1 MRELWLVR
9 KLDLAPWRANPYSAA
24 AAGNCASLENHPKG
38 PLTEEAAQESVCDGF
53 ARSHSSELQQRARE
67 MYAAVSMRKH
77 AGKKGC
83 DAPAGR
89 AAPKTILRRRAARRR
104 GTRVATSRPSARR
117 PPPSLASAAEGCPAD
132 GARAEAWHA
141 APRRRDT
148 HTRVERRDAGTGGS
162 PSPNAQ
168 ASRTSGK
175 SVRP

>member
-38 PLTEEAAQESVCDGF
+38 PLTEEAAQESVCDGV
-53 ARSHSSELQQRARE
+53 ARSHASELQQRARE

-89 AAPKTILRRRAARRR
+89 AAPMTILRRRAAAPAAVRASRLAVRSRAGRRR
-104 GTRVATSRPSARR
+104 R
-117 PPPSLASAAEGCPAD
+117 
-132 GARAEAWHA
+132 
-141 APRRRDT
+141 
-148 HTRVERRDAGTGGS
+148 
-162 PSPNAQ
+162 
-168 ASRTSGK
+168 
-175 SVRP
+175 